1 MSTDLSG
8 GWTLSLK
15 HPVSSVWPILSDTQ
29 RFNEMSGLPRYHLSE
44 TPQPDGSV
52 RRIAT
57 GRVARFDIQW
67 EELPVEWVA
76 EQYFFQRRLFL
87 NGPLRRMDAS
97 LRLMPAGDGAKA
109 TYQIR
114 IDSRYRL
121 IGPYVARRLLN
132 GAGKTF
138 EKAVQGA
145 NEYLA
150 NARESAFELHPPQLM
165 PGGEKRAQEIAD
177 YLHTGPYGHGLTGRL
192 MRHIL
197 HVPDADAC
205 RIRPKALAR
214 AWDAPP
220 RHVIELCLAAVR
232 SGMLRLTW
240 DLLCPR
246 CRGAKIS
253 AERLDQLQQKAH
265 CPSCNIDFGADFNR
279 NVELVFHPSSM
290 VRECETGE
298 YCLSGPQT
306 TPHVLIQQSLA
317 PGESRQIMADLGP
330 GDYRLRT
337 FSRGAEQDL
346 TFDGGKWPE
355 LSVTKVGIV
364 SSAEVTK
371 GELRLVNATESPM
384 TLVIESRDWTGDAL
398 TAHQVTA
405 LQSFRHLFPD
415 AVLHGGEEL
424 AIDSIA
430 ILFTDLQSSTVLYR
444 ETGDGPAY
452 QRVREHFEFLA
463 GIIRAHDGALVKTIG
478 DAVMAVFVSP
488 QQALRAALGVQEQIA
503 GFNHTRGD
511 MALTINMG
519 LHCGRCIVV
528 NLNDRLD
535 YFGSTV
541 NLAARLQGQSRGGD
555 IVLSED
561 VAKDPLVSPMLEG
574 LSWTGETMP
583 LKGFANPVS
592 FRRITGKI

>member
-1 MSTDLSG
+1 
-8 GWTLSLK
+8 
-15 HPVSSVWPILSDTQ
+15 
-29 RFNEMSGLPRYHLSE
+29 
-44 TPQPDGSV
+44 
-52 RRIAT
+52 
-57 GRVARFDIQW
+57 
-67 EELPVEWVA
+67 
-76 EQYFFQRRLFL
+76 
-87 NGPLRRMDAS
+87 
-97 LRLMPAGDGAKA
+97 
-109 TYQIR
+109 
-114 IDSRYRL
+114 
-121 IGPYVARRLLN
+121 
-132 GAGKTF
+132 
-138 EKAVQGA
+138 
-145 NEYLA
+145 
-150 NARESAFELHPPQLM
+150 
-165 PGGEKRAQEIAD
+165 
-177 YLHTGPYGHGLTGRL
+177 
-192 MRHIL
+192 
-197 HVPDADAC
+197 
-205 RIRPKALAR
+205 
-214 AWDAPP
+214 
-220 RHVIELCLAAVR
+220 
-232 SGMLRLTW
+232 
-240 DLLCPR
+240 
-246 CRGAKIS
+246 
-253 AERLDQLQQKAH
+253 
-265 CPSCNIDFGADFNR
+265 
-279 NVELVFHPSSM
+279 
-290 VRECETGE
+290 
-298 YCLSGPQT
+298 
-306 TPHVLIQQSLA
+306 
-317 PGESRQIMADLGP
+317 MADLGP

-364 SSAEVTK
+364 SGADVTK

-384 TLVIESRDWTGDAL
+384 TLVIESRDWTADAL